1 MLLSEQ
7 IIAEL
12 RSLVERVAA
21 GQPTPAKTFI
31 FEMLFGLCAS
41 GSVLLTEVG
50 RKLPADIS
58 LHAVEKRLSRQL
70 GSARW
75 DEAALA
81 ERYVAWVAP
90 RVKPDTVLALDV
102 SDIRKAYAEKMAC
115 LGQVHD
121 GSTGEIATGYW
132 LLAVE
137 AHEADGRRQGLY
149 LRAWSAQAEAFESEN
164 REILDAVG
172 LVERFAPRRALWVID
187 SGGDR
192 SRLHRAFRQLRLRYL
207 VRVKRERVV
216 WWHGARHKIMAVAE
230 GVLWCGSFR
239 FAHRTRRGRWRKV
252 RVRYGFER
260 IEWQEE
266 AYSLVV
272 AEGVSDERLVLWT
285 NEVVTTAEGAERVV
299 RAYLRRWAV
308 EDANRVVKQEFGLEQ
323 IRVTDWRRVQRLVL
337 LVGIAY
343 GFVGLIG
350 RRGKRVVQKLVELA
364 RRLRPPKKVIA
375 YALRKGLAALW
386 AAGLLK
392 RPSFGFG

>member
-12 RSLVERVAA
+12 RVLVEHIAA
-21 GQPTPAKTFI
+21 GQPTPAKKFI
-31 FEMLFGLCAS
+31 FETLFGLVAS

-50 RKLPADIS
+50 RKLPPTGT

-70 GSARW
+70 GSQRW
-75 DEAALA
+75 DEAALL
-81 ERYVAWVAP
+81 ERYVAWVA
-90 RVKPDTVLALDV
+90 RQIKPDTVLALDT

-121 GSTGEIATGYW
+121 GSTGEIVTGYW
-132 LLAVE
+132 LLSVE
-137 AHEADGRRQGLY
+137 AHQGAGHRQGVY
-149 LRAWSAQAEAFESEN
+149 LSAWSAQAEEFESEN
-164 REILDAVG
+164 REILKAVE

-192 SRLHRAFRQLRLRYL
+192 SRLHRAFKQLGVRYL

-216 WWHGARHKIMAVAE
+216 CWHGQRHKIMAVAGE
-230 GVLWCGSFR
+230 ALWCGSFR
-239 FAHRTRRGRWRKV
+239 FAHRTKRGRWRRV

-260 IEWQEE
+260 LEWQQEP
-266 AYSLVV
+266 YSLVV
-272 AEGVSDERLVLWT
+272 AEGISDERLVLWT
-285 NEVVTTAEGAERVV
+285 SEVVTTAGAAEQIV

-308 EDANRVVKQEFGLEQ
+308 EDANRVLKQEFGLER
-323 IRVTDWRRVQRLVL
+323 IRVTDWLRVRRLVL
-337 LVGIAY
+337 LVGVAY
-343 GFVGLIG
+343 GFVCAMS
-350 RRGKRVVQKLVELA
+350 RKGKRVVQKLVEMA

-375 YALRKGLAALW
+375 YALRKGIAALL